1 MNTSREIDPIEI
13 PLDPEETPMQPPLSG
28 TVDDADD
35 VDDEREDENEAPVRA
50 VSDTTDTRNE
60 FRLDER
66 EDDTAGTT
74 RPD

>member
-1 MNTSREIDPIEI
+1 MNTSREIDPMEI

-35 VDDEREDENEAPVRA
+35 VDDEREDENEAPGRA

-60 FRLDER
+60 FQLDER
-66 EDDTAGTT
+66 EGDTAGTA

>member
-1 MNTSREIDPIEI
+1 MNARQEIDPVEI
-13 PLDPEETPMQPPLSG
+13 PLDPEETPIQPPLSG

-50 VSDTTDTRNE
+50 LSDTTDTRNE

-66 EDDTAGTT
+66 EDDTA
-74 RPD
+74 D

>member
-1 MNTSREIDPIEI
+1 MNARQEIDPLEI

-50 VSDTTDTRNE
+50 LSDTTDSETSSSWTS
-60 FRLDER
+60 ER
-66 EDDTAGTT
+66 MIPKIE
-74 RPD
+74 